1 MEKLLNFLFSMRWQD
16 FIDICLNS
24 YILFRFYVL
33 FRGTNVFRVLIGMTV
48 LWFFQRIAISL
59 GLIVTSWVVQ
69 GIVAVGAIIIIV
81 VFRNEIRRVLQA
93 KNLKSLLWG
102 LSTKSTITPTEIIV
116 DSVFEMATRKCGSLI
131 VFPGKEDLS
140 DAVQGGIPWKGI
152 ITREMIASIFWQ
164 DNPVH
169 DGAAIVQG
177 DQISVVGAILPLS
190 QRDDLPSY
198 YGTRHRAALGLAETT
213 DALVIVVSEERG
225 DVLIAKGNRLRE
237 IRQKRTLEQNI
248 QEHLGTSADKKGVIK
263 KGGLEIAAAAVL
275 SIVFITGIWF
285 SVSRGQDTLVSLD
298 IPVDYT
304 NRPDGTEI
312 VDTSVKSVSLVLSGS
327 GALVKS
333 VTPDQ
338 VSVRLDLSSAVIG
351 PNSFSITSD
360 TVSLPPGIL
369 LREVTPAVVE
379 VVIDETIK
387 KKLPVQ
393 IDWAGKLSPELILLD
408 YSMDPET
415 IEVTGGRRILEK
427 LTTLYTEKV
436 PLDNLSGRGEITAK
450 LALNPAL
457 LKIAQG
463 SKDKVTIKYLIRK
476 RENLNLE

>member
-1 MEKLLNFLFSMRWQD
+1 MEELFNFLHSMRWQD

-48 LWFFQRIAISL
+48 LWFVQRIAISL
-59 GLIVTSWVVQ
+59 GLIVTSWVMQ

-93 KNLKSLLWG
+93 KNLKSIFWG
-102 LSTKSTITPTEIIV
+102 FSVKAATTPTEIIV
-116 DSVFEMATRKCGSLI
+116 DSVFEMAHRKCGGLI

-140 DAVQGGIPWKGI
+140 DAVQGGIPWKGL
-152 ITREMIASIFWQ
+152 ITREMISSIFWQ

-177 DQISVVGAILPLS
+177 DQISIVGAILPLS
-190 QRDDLPSY
+190 HRDDLPSS

-225 DVLIAKGNRLRE
+225 DVLVAKGNRLRE
-237 IRQKRTLEQNI
+237 VRQKRTLEQNI
-248 QEHLGTSADKKGVIK
+248 QEHLGTAADKKGAAR
-263 KGGLEIAAAAVL
+263 KGGLEIAAAALL

-304 NRPDGTEI
+304 NRPTGTEI
-312 VDTSVKSVSLVLSGS
+312 VSTSVKSVSLVLSGS

-338 VSVRLDLSSAVIG
+338 VNVRLDLSNAVIG
-351 PNSFSITSD
+351 PNSFSITTD
-360 TVSLPPGIL
+360 NVSLPPGIA
-369 LREVTPAVVE
+369 LREVTPSVVE
-379 VVIDETIK
+379 VVMDETIK
-387 KKLPVQ
+387 KLLPVQ
-393 IDWAGKLSPELILLD
+393 IDWTGKLSPELILLD
-408 YSMDPET
+408 VSVTPDSV
-415 IEVTGGRRILEK
+415 EVIGGKRVLEK
-427 LTTLYTEKV
+427 ITTIYTEKI
-436 PLDNLSGRGEITAK
+436 PLDNLNGNGEITAK
-450 LALNPAL
+450 LALNPAS
-457 LKIAQG
+457 LKIAPG
-463 SKDKVTIKYLIRK
+463 SKDKVTIDYIIRK
-476 RENLNLE
+476 RE

>member
-1 MEKLLNFLFSMRWQD
+1 MEKLFNFLLSMRWQD

-59 GLIVTSWVVQ
+59 GLIVTSWVMQ

-93 KNLKSLLWG
+93 KNLKSILWG
-102 LSTKSTITPTEIIV
+102 FSVKAATTPTEIMV
-116 DSVFEMATRKCGSLI
+116 DSVFDMAHRKCGGLI

-140 DAVQGGIPWKGI
+140 DAVQGGIPWKGL
-152 ITREMIASIFWQ
+152 ITREMISSIFWQ

-177 DQISVVGAILPLS
+177 DQISIVGAILPLS
-190 QRDDLPSY
+190 HRDDLPSY
-198 YGTRHRAALGLAETT
+198 YGTRHRAALGLAEAT

-225 DVLIAKGNRLRE
+225 DVLVAKGNRLRE
-237 IRQKRTLEQNI
+237 VRQKRTLEQNI
-248 QEHLGTSADKKGVIK
+248 QEHLGTAADKKGAAR
-263 KGGLEIAAAAVL
+263 KGGLEIAAAALL

-304 NRPDGTEI
+304 NRPTGTEI
-312 VDTSVKSVSLVLSGS
+312 VSTSVKSVSLVLSGS

-338 VSVRLDLSSAVIG
+338 VNVRLDLSNAVIG
-351 PNSFSITSD
+351 PNSFSITTD
-360 TVSLPPGIL
+360 NVSLPPGIG
-369 LREVTPAVVE
+369 LREVTPPVVE
-379 VVIDETIK
+379 VVMDETIK
-387 KKLPVQ
+387 KQLPVQ
-393 IDWAGKLSPELILLD
+393 IDWTGKLAPELILLD
-408 YSMDPET
+408 VSVTPDS
-415 IEVTGGRRILEK
+415 IEVIGGKRVLEK
-427 LTTLYTEKV
+427 MTTLYTEKV
-436 PLDNLSGRGEITAK
+436 PLDNLNGKGEIAAK
-450 LALNPAL
+450 LALNPAS
-457 LKIAQG
+457 LKIAPG
-463 SKDKVTIKYLIRK
+463 SKDRVTIQYLIRN
-476 RENLNLE
+476 RE

>member
-1 MEKLLNFLFSMRWQD
+1 MEKLFIFLSSIRWQD
-16 FIDICLNS
+16 IIDISLNS

-48 LWFFQRIAISL
+48 LWFLQRIAISL

-81 VFRNEIRRVLQA
+81 VFRNEIRRILQA
-93 KNLKSLLWG
+93 KNLKSILWG
-102 LSTKSTITPTEIIV
+102 LSSKASITPTEIIV
-116 DSVFEMATRKCGSLI
+116 DSVFEMAQRKCGGLI

-140 DAVQGGIPWKGI
+140 DAVQGGIPWKGV
-152 ITREMIASIFWQ
+152 ITREMITSIFWP

-169 DGAAIVQG
+169 DGAAIVLR
-177 DQISVVGAILPLS
+177 DQISIVGAILPLS
-190 QRDDLPSY
+190 HRDDLPSY
-198 YGTRHRAALGLAETT
+198 YGTRHRAALGLAEAT

-225 DVLIAKGNRLRE
+225 DVLVAKSNRLRE
-237 IRQKRTLEQNI
+237 IRQKRTLEQNL
-248 QEHLGTSADKKGVIK
+248 QEHLGTAAVKKGVVRK
-263 KGGLEIAAAAVL
+263 EGVEIATAALL

-304 NRPDGTEI
+304 KRAAGTEI

-338 VSVRLDLSSAVIG
+338 VNVRLDLSNAVIG
-351 PNSFSITSD
+351 PNSFSIRPENI
-360 TVSLPPGIL
+360 SLPPGIV
-369 LREVTPAVVE
+369 LREVTPPVIE

-387 KKLPVQ
+387 KQLPLQ
-393 IDWAGKLSPELILLD
+393 IDWAGKLSPELTLLD
-408 YSMDPET
+408 FTMDPET
-415 IEVTGGRRILEK
+415 VEIMGGRRILEK
-427 LTTLYTEKV
+427 ITTIYTEKV
-436 PLDNLSGRGEITAK
+436 PLENLSGKGEITAK
-450 LALNPAL
+450 LALNPAS
-457 LKIAQG
+457 LKIAPG
-463 SKDKVTIKYLIRK
+463 SKDKVTIQYLIRN
-476 RENLNLE
+476 RE